1 MFERLRSIITRA
13 RVAWTGADGWQ
24 YKALLGASNSGQS
37 VTPATATQIAS
48 VAACVN
54 LLSRTVANLGV
65 QIYEETTDR
74 RQPAKQH
81 AVYNL
86 LTLTPDGEVTAF
98 EFWETLTADML
109 LYGCGYAH
117 IQRDAAARPIELH
130 LIVPTAVQEKRAAGS
145 RFFQIEG
152 YEDLIH
158 SADMLCIRAL
168 NGQSVIAGQKET
180 IGLALSAQQF
190 ANAFY
195 SGKGN
200 MLGILSSDN
209 PLKKEQIKAVRESWN
224 DTSGGELSTKVLPM
238 GFKYTRISVD
248 PAGAQALESRKYAD
262 MQVCTAF
269 GVPPSLV
276 QIQSGTTYS
285 NTEQQNIHFAQHTI
299 LPLAKRI
306 EAEVNHKLLT
316 EAERGRYF
324 ARVDIKEL
332 YKGDLAARSNYYN
345 QMTQSGILSINEVRR
360 FEDLPP
366 VENGELHTVQVN
378 QVSLQSFKDY
388 SAKISKDETK

>member
-13 RVAWTGADGWQ
+13 RIAWTGADGWQ
-24 YKALLGASNSGQS
+24 YQTLLGASSSGQS
-37 VTPATATQIAS
+37 VTPSTATQIAS
-48 VAACVN
+48 VAACVK
-54 LLSRTVANLGV
+54 LLSRTIANLGV
-65 QIYEETTDR
+65 QVYEETKDT

-81 AVYNL
+81 ILHEL
-86 LTLTPDGEVTAF
+86 LTVTPDGEVTAF
-98 EFWETLTADML
+98 EFWETLVSDML
-109 LYGCGYAH
+109 LYGKGYAH

-130 LIVPTAVQEKRAAGS
+130 LIAPTAVQEKRAGGS
-145 RFFQIEG
+145 RFYQIEG
-152 YEDLIH
+152 YDDLVH
-158 SADMLCIRAL
+158 NSDMLVIRGL
-168 NGQSVIAGQKET
+168 YGQSVISGQKET

-190 ANAFY
+190 ASAFY

-209 PLKKEQIKAVRESWN
+209 PLKKEQIKAVRDSWN

-269 GVPPSLV
+269 GVPPVLV
-276 QIQSGTTYS
+276 QINSGTTYS

-306 EAEVNHKLLT
+306 EAEVNYKLLT

-345 QMTQSGILSINEVRR
+345 QMLQSGSMSINEVRR
-360 FEDLPP
+360 FEDLPN
-366 VENGELHTVQVN
+366 VKNGDLHTVQVN
-378 QVSLQSFKDY
+378 QVSLDSFKDY
-388 SAKISKDETK
+388 SNKISKDAAE